1 MATIFNTVSMEGI
14 TFFPLFKFKVAT
26 ENGSEGNILFD
37 SNFDFS
43 KIIPESKDIYIE
55 KDKYIELAIET
66 LIRKL
71 EKSENISKYFSHR
84 MSDKDYYET
93 LESYKMERMEVPG
106 CNYYV
111 ARLSSTMF
119 GKNIE
124 KENRFSNGMSDEECC
139 EKIKSYNPKILEK
152 LEKLGTKFLT
162 SYLRDEP
169 ITRKD
174 WRMKN
179 WGTAENAT
187 ETKVVERGFT
197 ISFRTSNP
205 PIPVIKKLSEQHP
218 NARVSYCYSEE
229 DAAEGDC
236 ITKQY
241 VGEVETGEFIKI
253 KVDFEEPSFIENETF
268 VKKYGYTDESPLIRN
283 KDTGE
288 CIYILFDSMLA
299 WIRKEHLNE
308 FYRVAE
314 ELHATRVT
322 PVASVLNITEN
333 ELYDLYELK
342 TDDIKKRI
350 VEERDKGLDDIAIA
364 EKLTKEVVIYRLGNI
379 EKTGFLDIEKKDEY
393 TAKKFIRSVMESI

>member
-1 MATIFNTVSMEGI
+1 M
-14 TFFPLFKFKVAT
+14 K
-26 ENGSEGNILFD
+26 
-37 SNFDFS
+37 
-43 KIIPESKDIYIE
+43 
-55 KDKYIELAIET
+55 
-66 LIRKL
+66 
-71 EKSENISKYFSHR
+71 
-84 MSDKDYYET
+84 
-93 LESYKMERMEVPG
+93 EVLQL
-106 CNYYV
+106 V
-111 ARLSSTMF
+111 F
-119 GKNIE
+119 
-124 KENRFSNGMSDEECC
+124 
-139 EKIKSYNPKILEK
+139 
-152 LEKLGTKFLT
+152 
-162 SYLRDEP
+162 
-169 ITRKD
+169 
-174 WRMKN
+174 
-179 WGTAENAT
+179 
-187 ETKVVERGFT
+187 V
-197 ISFRTSNP
+197 P

-241 VGEVETGEFIKI
+241 VGGVETGEFIKI

-322 PVASVLNITEN
+322 PVASVLNITED